1 MDSLRHQYQPLLYL
15 QVMEEGKREEKG
27 ERERERARERG
38 RGKERLEHAYCV
50 HYFVLHCCYFIC
62 LLLQVGTIVTGQSHV
77 TMAGLLRLRQFRR
90 I

>member
-27 ERERERARERG
+27 ERERAREGG
-38 RGKERLEHAYCV
+38 RGKERLEHAYQV
-50 HYFVLHCCYFIC
+50 HYFVLHCCYIMC

-77 TMAGLLRLRQFRR
+77 TMAGLLKLRQFRR